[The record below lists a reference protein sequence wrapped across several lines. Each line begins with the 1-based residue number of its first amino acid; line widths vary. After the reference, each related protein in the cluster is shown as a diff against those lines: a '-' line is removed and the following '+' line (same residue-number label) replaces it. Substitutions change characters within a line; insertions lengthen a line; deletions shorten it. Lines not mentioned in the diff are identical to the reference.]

1 MCVCFEHKEQINSL
15 LSELETV
22 QLMEDQNDSTFQIKD
37 WLLKIWN
44 IKRVWPLFRC
54 IFQACYEFHVCQLV

>member
-22 QLMEDQNDSTFQIKD
+22 QLMGRSESLNLPD
-37 WLLKIWN
+37 
-44 IKRVWPLFRC
+44 
-54 IFQACYEFHVCQLV
+54 